1 MTLKQLQFFKRTAE
15 LENISKAAKELYI
28 AQPAL
33 SKAIKDLEQELG
45 YTLFER
51 NGKKIFLNKN
61 GDILYKYALQLHS
74 NFSQMESELKEANE
88 HKSTAVNISVRV
100 ASKLLPSILSSFYS
114 KYPDANLRIHQIN
127 QITKHMPE
135 WDIIIDSK
143 DTKSSI
149 LTEREQLLLEE
160 KIMLALP
167 HSHPLAQ
174 KDKIF
179 LADLTGDPCCLL
191 NEFSSLGKM
200 LREKFEAKYFA
211 PNVIFESDNP
221 HMIRD
226 FLGLGLSYSFVPEV
240 TWRLKEDFPNLVF
253 RDVEDMLFH
262 RYIYLS
268 YGQAAYI
275 SQSAKEFSRHVR
287 DYFISIVK
295 S

>member
-1 MTLKQLQFFKRTAE
+1 MTLKQLQFFKKTAE
-15 LENISKAAKELYI
+15 LENITKAAKELYI

-51 NGKKIFLNKN
+51 NGKKINLNKN
-61 GDILYKYALQLHS
+61 GDILYKYVLQIHS
-74 NFSQMESELKEANE
+74 HFSHMERELKEANLQ
-88 HKSTAVNISVRV
+88 KSPLINVSVRV
-100 ASKLLPSILSSFYS
+100 ASKLLPPLLSSFYS

-127 QITKHMPE
+127 QVTKHMPE

-149 LTEREQLLLEE
+149 LTDREHLLLEE

-167 HSHPLAQ
+167 YNHPLEK

-179 LADLTGDPCCLL
+179 LADLKEEPSCLL

-200 LREKFEAKYFA
+200 LREKFAANNFT
-211 PNVIFESDNP
+211 PNIMFESDNP

-226 FLGLGLSYSFVPEV
+226 FLRLNLSYSFVPEV
-240 TWRLKEDFPNLVF
+240 TWRLNEELPNLTLRNVEDFVCY
-253 RDVEDMLFH
+253 
-262 RYIYLS
+262 RYIYLC
-268 YGQAAYI
+268 YGQATYI
-275 SQSAKEFSRHVR
+275 SQTAREFSRHVKE
-287 DYFISIVK
+287 YFMNIDG
-295 S
+295 